1 MSSINRPIYL
11 QYNYT
16 IKPQKK
22 QGLSANFLAKK
33 HTLRTVLLNTSGK
46 VGKEIGLMQFEK
58 GKVVEKEFPFGF
70 TPQDARFTESVAQ

>member
-46 VGKEIGLMQFEK
+46 VGDGGILLAA
-58 GKVVEKEFPFGF
+58 P
-70 TPQDARFTESVAQ
+70 SVFVQVACAISFVIE

>member
-1 MSSINRPIYL
+1 SSINRPIYL

-46 VGKEIGLMQFEK
+46 VG
-58 GKVVEKEFPFGF
+58 
-70 TPQDARFTESVAQ
+70 TPSAMTGMIERGRCA